1 MVYAKLAGLLSLCG
15 KRKRAFKGTVPLTQI
30 DNGMTVMV
38 IKLAVGRVALQKL
51 AEMGIVPGA
60 FICKHSAS
68 FVHGPV
74 VITKGAT
81 KVAIG
86 FGLAQKVM
94 VAMSN
99 LKNAV

>member
-15 KRKRAFKGTVPLTQI
+15 KRKRVFKGAVPLTQI
-30 DNGMTVMV
+30 DNGMLVRV
-38 IKLAVGRVALQKL
+38 IKLTAGRFASQKL
-51 AEMGIVPGA
+51 VEMGIVPGA
-60 FICKHSAS
+60 VICKHATA